1 MRKVKNENDIFD
13 AILGAETALEKG
25 IAASNAL
32 TEGYFETLNPDVSYL
47 QANYSNM
54 SGLAYII
61 SDYLNAIKTN
71 VDKISDLAG
80 GIETA

>member
-1 MRKVKNENDIFD
+1 
-13 AILGAETALEKG
+13 
-25 IAASNAL
+25 
-32 TEGYFETLNPDVSYL
+32 
-47 QANYSNM
+47 M